1 MVIAYG
7 PTLWVPSGTL
17 GRRRQGTTDL
27 PGYPNG
33 VIEAA
38 NIIQSAVY

>member
-7 PTLWVPSGTL
+7 PTLGPVAGTL
-17 GRRRQGTTDL
+17 GRRRQGATDL